1 MIHLKLFEG
10 WLYERL
16 NSAKGRNMMN
26 LVDYFEKSIEEKED
40 ELPQFFHINYPQI
53 LDEWTCQNP
62 DFFVELDEYDSEEE
76 AYDNIIYPTTYYEL
90 EPDNLE
96 KYKNF
101 LIEIVDDVFKNNPY
115 DLDLNLL
122 PLYVTYTYE
131 GDVVDDWIT
140 HFTEKENVKS
150 ILKTQHFKGIP
161 NIYNLAITSSNNEEY
176 TEEGYCFGFH
186 IDDIYENFKNK
197 DSHYGNYG
205 ILFKASGIKLYHNG
219 DEEHQVIFI
228 GNQVSNLI
236 PFMYNEK
243 TKELYNKN
251 IRTKDYEYFFEE
263 IIKSFSI

>member
-1 MIHLKLFEG
+1 MIITFKN
-10 WLYERL
+10 WLIIERL
-16 NSAKGRNMMN
+16 NNAKGRNMMN

-40 ELPQFFHINYPQI
+40 ELPQFFQTNYPNI
-53 LDEWTCQNP
+53 LDEWTTQNP

-90 EPDNLE
+90 EPNILE
-96 KYKNF
+96 EYKKF
-101 LIEIVDDVFKNNPY
+101 LIEIVNVFKDNPY
-115 DLDLNLL
+115 DLDLNIL

-131 GDVVDDWIT
+131 GDVVDDWIV
-140 HFTEKENVKS
+140 HFTDYKDNIKS
-150 ILKTQHFKGIP
+150 ILKNQHFVGIP
-161 NIYNLAITSSNNEEY
+161 NIYNLAITSSNTEDY

-186 IDDIYENFKNK
+186 IDDIYENFK
-197 DSHYGNYG
+197 DGYSHYGNYC

-236 PFMYNEK
+236 PFTYDGK

-251 IRTKDYEYFFEE
+251 IRTKDFEYFFEE
-263 IIKSFSI
+263 IIKSN